1 MFRWEPLVRQRL
13 LGTGME
19 RGCPGFESEP
29 SWISQVNRSVYRK
42 LETPSQGERPGS
54 ENDSVQEGWVGK
66 NRQSYPGLPQCLA
79 HIRTKYLPGMIFN
92 AVDKHI
98 NSHAHHVIS
107 TNIPTVCRILETAPA
122 TQGRSP
128 PVDSTAA
135 EVLLLAQ
142 IQWTSE

>member
-1 MFRWEPLVRQRL
+1 MP
-13 LGTGME
+13 GTH
-19 RGCPGFESEP
+19 
-29 SWISQVNRSVYRK
+29 
-42 LETPSQGERPGS
+42 QG
-54 ENDSVQEGWVGK
+54 
-66 NRQSYPGLPQCLA
+66 
-79 HIRTKYLPGMIFN
+79 HKYLPNDIH

-128 PVDSTAA
+128 PVDSPAA
-135 EVLLLAQ
+135 EILLLAQ